1 MKKKLPFV
9 KWFLKK
15 NNIYAKPYITEEG
28 ERITGL
34 MDGNTPRLVATT
46 HKGDRAFL
54 GANVI
59 STT

>member
-15 NNIYAKPYITEEG
+15 NNVKHTNMP
-28 ERITGL
+28 RI
-34 MDGNTPRLVATT
+34 VATT

-54 GANVI
+54 GENVV
-59 STT
+59 STTQNS